1 MTPDG
6 GADNTLKAKA
16 QMVVKAN
23 AFLKQLT
30 GEMGEAAG
38 KDFQKIPEA
47 VARSEEFWG
56 LLANWLCYTY
66 KIPAGSVNAGEF
78 LDEDT
83 AVPTFSGLLNQAKA
97 RLTKGA
103 VAEETKVRGARRAA
117 ACISVRANLCS
128 THLLPPANP
137 SPANPPP
144 AN

>member
-38 KDFQKIPEA
+38 EDFQKIPEA

-66 KIPAGSVNAGEF
+66 KIPAGSVNCRRVPRRGHRRPDLLGLAQPGEG
-78 LDEDT
+78 
-83 AVPTFSGLLNQAKA
+83 AAH
-97 RLTKGA
+97 KG
-103 VAEETKVRGARRAA
+103 RG
-117 ACISVRANLCS
+117 C
-128 THLLPPANP
+128 
-137 SPANPPP
+137 
-144 AN
+144 